1 MFGGVIKLSSR
12 RDRDIQMAK
21 FSNWF
26 DGIAYSVL
34 FVLYDKFDF
43 EPEQLDDFWEKWET
57 LWLDIKDDWL
67 KIEDVAKV
75 LKNECGITF
84 PKHR

>member
-1 MFGGVIKLSSR
+1 MSAR
-12 RDRDIQMAK
+12 RDREIQMAK

-43 EPEQLDDFWEKWET
+43 EPELLDDFWEKWET

-75 LKNECGITF
+75 LKNECGITL
-84 PKHR
+84 KNRY

>member
-1 MFGGVIKLSSR
+1 MSAR

-43 EPEQLDDFWEKWET
+43 EREKLDSFWEKWET

-67 KIEDVAKV
+67 KIEDIAKV
-75 LKNECGITF
+75 LKDECGITF